1 MSVSG
6 RCAGGIG
13 IGWRDETHVER
24 HLVSCV
30 WFGFD
35 AWSGDDAIKKKGRE
49 EHESCQF
56 NKKNSTNHSLD
67 FLLNL
72 DIGVYRHLDIA

>member
-1 MSVSG
+1 MRTRTCRLSVSG

-35 AWSGDDAIKKKGRE
+35 AWSGDDAIKKKEGKNMDMSVQKDER
-49 EHESCQF
+49 
-56 NKKNSTNHSLD
+56 KKGEPPT
-67 FLLNL
+67 
-72 DIGVYRHLDIA
+72 